1 MTLDPAQL
9 PPRVRLDLAY
19 VGTGFHGWQVQPDLR
34 TVQGELASAL
44 ARVLQRPVMPTGAG
58 RTDTGVHAH
67 GQVAHVELRD
77 QVEVQRVTGAVAKL
91 MPDDIQIHSARQVSP
106 AFNARLKATS
116 RRYSYRLRWSRNIFD
131 PHAFEVGWRL
141 DHGAM
146 DAACRR
152 FLGTHDCS
160 SLCKA
165 DSLKDD
171 NTCRLDLCALEWTPE
186 GCIFRV
192 RADRFLHHMVR
203 NMVGLLLE
211 IGRGRRQPDDVDRI
225 LAARSRSAAGMMA
238 PAHGLYLDEVTYPAE
253 LDDPGHVPA
262 DYQPWPREADEGDPA

>member
-1 MTLDPAQL
+1 MTLDPSRL

-19 VGTGFHGWQVQPDLR
+19 VGAGFHGWQVQPDLR
-34 TVQGELASAL
+34 TVQGELAAAL
-44 ARVLQRPVMPTGAG
+44 ERLLQRPVMPTGAG
-58 RTDTGVHAH
+58 RTDTGVHAR

-77 QVEVQRVTGAVAKL
+77 QVEVRRVTGAVAKL
-91 MPDDIQIHSARQVSP
+91 MPPDIQIHDARPVSP

-131 PHAFEVGWRL
+131 PHAFEVSWQL
-141 DHGAM
+141 DREAM
-146 DAACRR
+146 AAACRR
-152 FLGTHDCS
+152 FLGTHDCV

-165 DSLKDD
+165 GSLKDD
-171 NTCRLDLCALEWTPE
+171 NTCRLDLCALEWSDGE
-186 GCIFRV
+186 CIFRV

-211 IGRGRRQPDDVDRI
+211 IGRGARRPEDVDSI
-225 LAARSRSAAGMMA
+225 LAARDRSAAGMMA

-253 LDDPGHVPA
+253 LDDPGYLPP